1 MFARSLDPSYSPL
14 VRGNLDRL
22 VWARLVS
29 NACYRF
35 APPFIAVIAR
45 GLDVTVAQLGV
56 AFMIGEFAGLFSP
69 VIGRFIDRAN
79 RLVAMMMGVAAITV
93 SVVVLATATNLVVFA
108 VGMFIMSSSK
118 VLFDT
123 SLIVWVN
130 DHVPY
135 ERRGRIVG
143 IIETSWALS
152 LFIGV
157 AAMGIVTAL
166 VSWRAG
172 FLLGGA
178 AMVIT
183 GGLVAAGLPRH
194 EAHAPARHEQRGKV
208 PRRGVFIFVAAFC
221 LMGASQ
227 CVGITFGP
235 WFEDEFGFTSLGLI
249 AIVVVLGVFELG
261 SSIASSKVADEW
273 GKERSVIR
281 GVLAMLVAGV
291 LMSIG
296 SQYALVAIPMF
307 IIYVAGFEFALVSML
322 PIAANLVPTAGGIGL
337 GLTVGSGTLGRA
349 VFSSVATSLYDA
361 FGAIGPATA
370 ATALA
375 AATAASI
382 QGYRRSLR

>member
-1 MFARSLDPSYSPL
+1 
-14 VRGNLDRL
+14 
-22 VWARLVS
+22 
-29 NACYRF
+29 
-35 APPFIAVIAR
+35 
-45 GLDVTVAQLGV
+45 
-56 AFMIGEFAGLFSP
+56 
-69 VIGRFIDRAN
+69 
-79 RLVAMMMGVAAITV
+79 
-93 SVVVLATATNLVVFA
+93 
-108 VGMFIMSSSK
+108 
-118 VLFDT
+118 
-123 SLIVWVN
+123 
-130 DHVPY
+130 
-135 ERRGRIVG
+135 
-143 IIETSWALS
+143 
-152 LFIGV
+152 
-157 AAMGIVTAL
+157 
-166 VSWRAG
+166 
-172 FLLGGA
+172 
-178 AMVIT
+178 
-183 GGLVAAGLPRH
+183 
-194 EAHAPARHEQRGKV
+194 V

-249 AIVVVLGVFELG
+249 AIVVVLGVFELA
-261 SSIASSKVADEW
+261 SSIASSKVADDW

-322 PIAANLVPTAGGIGL
+322 PIAANLVPAAGGIGL

-349 VFSSVATSLYDA
+349 VFSSVATSLYDT

>member
-1 MFARSLDPSYSPL
+1 MFARTLDASYAPL
-14 VRGNLDRL
+14 VRNNLDRL

-69 VIGRFIDRAN
+69 IIGRFIDRTN

-93 SVVVLATATNLVVFA
+93 AAVILATATGMVMFG
-108 VGMFIMSSSK
+108 VGMFVMSSSK

-172 FLLGGA
+172 FLLGA
-178 AMVIT
+178 VAMAIT
-183 GGLVAAGLPRH
+183 GGLIGAALPHH
-194 EAHAPARHEQRGKV
+194 EAHPPARDEQRGKV
-208 PRRGVFIFVAAFC
+208 PRRGMFIFVSAFC

-235 WFEDEFGFTSLGLI
+235 WFEDEFGFTSFGLI
-249 AIVVVLGVFELG
+249 AIVVVLGVFELA
-261 SSIASSKVADEW
+261 SSIASSRVADGW
-273 GKERSVIR
+273 GKERSVMR
-281 GVLAMLVAGV
+281 GVLLMLVAGV

-296 SQYALVAIPMF
+296 SHYALVAIPMF
-307 IIYVAGFEFALVSML
+307 IVYVAGFEFALVSML

-349 VFSSVATSLYDA
+349 VFSSVATWLYDSY
-361 FGAIGPATA
+361 GAIGPAAA
-370 ATALA
+370 ATGLAL
-375 AATAASI
+375 ATAASI